1 MTKKEFEDYYWC
13 SNTMV
18 KVDGEWSGV
27 NEVWFVE
34 GMIGVKATGKLV
46 TYSEIQEIKLNT

>member
-46 TYSEIQEIKLNT
+46 TYSEIQEIELNT